1 MKPVVLVDYL
11 RLAHEY
17 LEKNG
22 IETARLD
29 AEILLGDVLSMD
41 RMSLYVNF
49 DQPLEPGEVDR
60 FRTALQRRHRGEP
73 VAYITGRREF
83 LRATLAVTPAVLI
96 PRPETELLVETV
108 LERLPAKESAE
119 RDSADGEADDAGGPL
134 LRLADV
140 GTGSGA
146 IAIGL
151 AMERNDA
158 SVVALDVSEDA
169 LEVARRN
176 AETCGVAGQIRFVQG
191 DLLAPL
197 QDGADGESFAGGFDA
212 VVSNPPYVA
221 TGEWDRLPAGIR
233 KYEPRVA
240 LDGGPDG
247 LDLYRR
253 LVPEANAVLKAEGL
267 LALEIG
273 AEQGPAVVGL
283 LTEASGWRHVQ
294 LLQDYAGRDR
304 FVVATKGS

>member
-17 LEKNG
+17 LDKSG

-29 AEILLGDVLSMD
+29 AEILLGDVLGMD

-96 PRPETELLVETV
+96 PRPETELLVEAV
-108 LERLPAKESAE
+108 LERLPAKEPAE
-119 RDSADGEADDAGGPL
+119 GVSTVEETGDADDRWL
-134 LRLADV
+134 QLADV

-151 AMERNDA
+151 AMERDDA
-158 SVVALDVSEDA
+158 HVVALDVSEDA
-169 LEVARRN
+169 LAVARRN
-176 AETCGVAGQIRFVQG
+176 AETCSVSERVQFVQG

-197 QDGADGESFAGGFDA
+197 REGADAESFVGRFDA

-221 TGEWDRLPAGIR
+221 TGEWDALPAGIR
-233 KYEPRVA
+233 EYEPRVA

-253 LVPEANAVLKAEGL
+253 LVPQAARALKTGGL

-273 AEQGPAVVGL
+273 AEQGDAVIGL
-283 LTEASGWRHVQ
+283 LTDADAWRDAE

-304 FVVATKGS
+304 FVVARKGP